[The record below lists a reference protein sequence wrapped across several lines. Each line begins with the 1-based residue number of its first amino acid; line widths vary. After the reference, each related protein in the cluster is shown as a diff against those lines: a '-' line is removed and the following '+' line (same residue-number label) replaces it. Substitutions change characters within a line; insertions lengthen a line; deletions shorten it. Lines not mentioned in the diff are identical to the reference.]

1 MRTRMTLTAL
11 LALVLVSGPGMAQRQ
26 NPPSPQ
32 ILDKVNFPPYQ
43 ARTLDNGLR
52 VFALEHPE
60 QPVLSI
66 QLIIGAGGVND
77 PADMPGLATFTTDLL
92 DTGTTTRSSQE
103 IAETIDAAGGSIST
117 RAAREGII
125 VTASV
130 LKDSTDL
137 AFELMTDIV
146 MNPAFAPDE
155 IERLRQQ
162 AGSGMMA
169 SLQDPDFL
177 ADSSFIR
184 ALYGTHPYAHPAD
197 GTMESITEISRDD
210 IVQYHQTYFAPNAS
224 ALAIAGAVTSEEAF
238 QLATR
243 WFGDWERRD
252 VPGVDLSELPPVAGR
267 RIIVVDDPNSVQTEI
282 RIGQTTV
289 SRKDADYF
297 PILVA
302 SYVLGG
308 QSGRLMDSLRV
319 ERGLTYGAYETIIPR
334 KGPGAL
340 YAVTETRTEK
350 TVEAVQLILGE
361 IDRLRS
367 DQVPEDELEQVKAFL
382 VGSFPLTIET
392 PGDLGSRLA
401 NLAVYDLGAE
411 YLATYRD
418 RLSSVSAADVARVAQ
433 NIRTDDVLIVL
444 VGKAEEFLEEL
455 AALGS
460 VEVIPLQMLDLN
472 SPTLRNPE
480 QQ

>member
-1 MRTRMTLTAL
+1 MRTELTLAAL
-11 LALVLVSGPGMAQRQ
+11 LAIVLVSGQAMAQRE

-32 ILDKVNFPPYQ
+32 RLDKVDFPPYQ
-43 ARTLDNGLR
+43 ARTMDNGLR

-66 QLIIGAGGVND
+66 QLVIGAGGVND
-77 PADMPGLATFTTDLL
+77 PADLPGLATFTTDLL
-92 DTGTTTRSSQE
+92 DTGTTTRSAQE
-103 IAETIDAAGGSIST
+103 IAEAIDTAGGSIST
-117 RAAREGII
+117 RAAREAII

-146 MNPAFAPDE
+146 MNPAFAPSE
-155 IERLRQQ
+155 IERMRQQ

-177 ADSSFIR
+177 ADSTFIR
-184 ALYGTHPYAHPAD
+184 ALYGRHPYAHPAD
-197 GTMESITEISRDD
+197 GTMESIGKIGRDD
-210 IVQYHQTYFAPNAS
+210 IVRYHQTYFAPNAS
-224 ALAIAGAVTSEEAF
+224 ALAIAGAVTTEEAF
-238 QLATR
+238 ELASR
-243 WFGDWERRD
+243 WFGDWARRD
-252 VPGVDLSELPPVAGR
+252 VPGVDLSDLPAVEGR
-267 RIIVVDDPNSVQTEI
+267 RIIVIDDPDSVQTEI

-289 SRKDADYF
+289 ARRDADYF

-350 TVEAVQLILGE
+350 TVEAVQLILNE
-361 IDRLRS
+361 IDRLQS
-367 DQVPEDELEQVKAFL
+367 DPVPEDELEQVKAFL

-392 PGDLGSRLA
+392 PGDLAARLA

-418 RLSSVSAADVARVAQ
+418 ELASVSARDVARVAQ
-433 NIRTDDVLIVL
+433 EIHTDDVLIVL
-444 VGKAEEFLEEL
+444 VGKAEVFLEEL
-455 AALGS
+455 TAIGS
-460 VEVIPLQMLDLN
+460 VEVIPIQMLDLN
-472 SPTLRNPE
+472 SPSLRNPE
-480 QQ
+480 Q

>member
-1 MRTRMTLTAL
+1 MRTQMALTAL
-11 LALVLVSGPGMAQRQ
+11 LAITLAAGPVVAQNQ

-32 ILDKVNFPPYQ
+32 LLDKVDFPPYES
-43 ARTLDNGLR
+43 RTLDNGLR
-52 VFALEHPE
+52 IFALEHPE

-92 DTGTTTRSSQE
+92 DTGTTTRSAQE
-103 IAETIDAAGGSIST
+103 IAEAIDAAGGSIST
-117 RAAREGII
+117 GAAREGII

-137 AFELMTDIV
+137 AFRLMTDIV

-155 IERLRQQ
+155 IERMRQQ

-169 SLQDPDFL
+169 NLQDPDFL
-177 ADSSFIR
+177 ADSTFIR
-184 ALYGTHPYAHPAD
+184 ALYGAHPYAHPAD
-197 GTMESITEISRDD
+197 GTMESIGEISRED
-210 IVQYHQTYFAPNAS
+210 IVRYHQTYFAPNTS
-224 ALAIAGAVTSEEAF
+224 ALAIAGDVTHEEAF
-238 QLATR
+238 DLATR
-243 WFGDWERRD
+243 WFGEWEKRD
-252 VPGVDLSELPPVAGR
+252 VPGVDLRNPPAVEGR
-267 RIIVVDDPNSVQTEI
+267 RIVVIDNPDSVQTEI

-289 SRKDADYF
+289 ARKDADYF

-302 SYVLGG
+302 SYILGG

-350 TVEAVQLILGE
+350 TVEAVQLILDE
-361 IDRLRS
+361 IDLLQS
-367 DQVPEDELEQVKAFL
+367 VQVPEDELERVKAFL

-392 PGDLGSRLA
+392 PGDLGARLA

-411 YLATYRD
+411 YLATYRNK
-418 RLSSVSAADVARVAQ
+418 LASVSAEDVARVAE
-433 NIRTDDVLIVL
+433 NIRTNDIVIVL
-444 VGKAEEFLEEL
+444 VGRAEEFVEDLSSI
-455 AALGS
+455 GS

-472 SPTLRNPE
+472 SPSLRNPG
-480 QQ
+480 Q